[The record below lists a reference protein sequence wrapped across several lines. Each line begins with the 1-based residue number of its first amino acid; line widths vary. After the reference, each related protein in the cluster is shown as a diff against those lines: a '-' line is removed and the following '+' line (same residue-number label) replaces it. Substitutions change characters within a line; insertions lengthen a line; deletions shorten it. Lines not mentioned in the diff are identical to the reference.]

1 MKQND
6 WHRYKDIINLPHHVA
21 KKHPQMPAMNRAA
34 QFAPFAALTGHGA
47 AIAETARQ
55 TDSFMELDEDQKE
68 QLDRQLGL
76 IQRNLGQKPAI
87 EATYFQPDAQ
97 KEGGAYITVRGRV
110 AKINLPGREILL
122 ADGTALPIDRLRS
135 IRGALF
141 GDTELPDT

>member
-1 MKQND
+1 MKSPNQHKYD
-6 WHRYKDIINLPHHVA
+6 DIIHLPHHVS

-97 KEGGAYITVRGRV
+97 KEGGAYITVRGQV
-110 AKINLPGREILL
+110 DKINLSSREILL

>member
-6 WHRYKDIINLPHHVA
+6 WHRYKDIINLPHHVS

-68 QLDRQLGL
+68 QLDRQLGFCYHSVCL
-76 IQRNLGQKPAI
+76 TFLFR
-87 EATYFQPDAQ
+87 EF
-97 KEGGAYITVRGRV
+97 VRIPQS
-110 AKINLPGREILL
+110 K
-122 ADGTALPIDRLRS
+122 S
-135 IRGALF
+135 
-141 GDTELPDT
+141 

>member
-1 MKQND
+1 MIQND
-6 WHRYKDIINLPHHVA
+6 WHRYEDIITLPHHVS
-21 KKHPQMPAMNRAA
+21 KKHPQMSAMNRAA

-68 QLDRQLGL
+68 QLDRQLRL
-76 IQRNLGQKPAI
+76 IQRNLEQKPVI
-87 EATYFQPDAQ
+87 EATYFQPNPH
-97 KEGGAYITVRGRV
+97 KEGGAYMTACGQVD
-110 AKINLPGREILL
+110 KINLSSREILL

-141 GDTELPDT
+141 GDRNISHM